1 MLFGR
6 PRSLL
11 WRVGLLLVIAQLL
24 LVLIFGW
31 LLETRIT
38 RIFND
43 QRLNELQS
51 LAPWVS
57 GALEPAGVDANRLQ
71 ELLQR
76 ADLWADGL
84 RVTIVG
90 QDGRVLADSDEQP
103 GGMENQREQAE
114 IEQAL
119 RLGSGHSTRYS
130 PVLQREM
137 TYYAVR
143 SGPVGN
149 RRIVRVALPETIL
162 QRRLAQLADTL
173 VIVLGIYLLLTIG
186 VIYLVWRWLSQ
197 RVRELASGAMRYAG
211 GDLSHRVPVHQG
223 HEFEQLSEALNQMA
237 RQLSGQMGQLRMQ
250 GSEMT
255 SILQSMSNGVIALDL
270 DSRVLSMNR
279 VALHMFG
286 LMGRDVRGRLLQEFV
301 RDPALNSFVQLAI
314 REGEHRFEE
323 VELAALDDRRMQLT
337 SEPLLDAED
346 RIIGVVMVFNEV
358 TLLRQLETIR
368 TDFAANVSHELRTP
382 IMAIQGYAELLQE
395 DPEETHRAAYVDV
408 VIRNTRRLSSIIEDL
423 LMLSRLE
430 EPGSGESLEQECVR
444 FAGLVAGVLRDCEV
458 DARQRRITIET
469 DVEAELEWVVNRPL
483 IVQAL
488 SNLVLNAVRYSHE
501 GASVRV
507 IARSIED
514 ELELVVRD
522 DGPGITPE
530 NQMRLF
536 ERFYRV
542 DRGRSRDMG
551 GTGLGL
557 SIVKHIARV
566 HGGTV
571 QVQSTPGEGSAFT
584 IRVPR
589 RERRVAGEGEI
600 ET

>member
-11 WRVGLLLVIAQLL
+11 WRVGLLLVIVQLL

-382 IMAIQGYAELLQE
+382 IMAIQGYAELLRE

>member
-11 WRVGLLLVIAQLL
+11 WRVGLLLVIVQLL

-444 FAGLVAGVLRDCEV
+444 FAGLVAGVLRDCEI

-469 DVEAELEWVVNRPL
+469 EVEAELEWVVNRPL